1 MDSIR
6 GTILVT
12 PRAISKHGHPA
23 LAELTQA
30 GYAVSM
36 PWPGRQPDEQELLQV
51 LPACVGYL
59 AGVERVPRRVLEAAS
74 SLKVISRN
82 GVGIDM
88 IDLEAAQE
96 CHIQVLGTPG
106 ANSQGVAELAL
117 SLLLSAMRSIA
128 TSSANMKA
136 GRWERVP
143 GTEVLGKTLGV
154 VGCGNI
160 GKRLIKMALGIGMQV
175 IGYDLYEDPELQTI
189 AGFRYALLEDVFAKS
204 DAISLHCPPGEKPLV
219 DKECINTMK
228 RGVCII
234 NTARAA
240 LVDPT
245 AMLEA
250 LETGAVGQYATDVF
264 NSEPPQMDALLMH
277 ENVILTPHIGGF
289 TTESV
294 ERATT
299 AAVRNLLENLS

>member
-1 MDSIR
+1 MENMK

-12 PRAISKHGHPA
+12 PRAISKQGHPS

-30 GYAVSM
+30 GYAISM
-36 PWPGRQPDEQELLQV
+36 PWPGRQPEEDELLQV

-59 AGVERVPRRVLEAAS
+59 AGVERVSRRVLEAAS
-74 SLKVISRN
+74 LLKVICRN

-88 IDLEAAQE
+88 IDLEAARE
-96 CHIQVLGTPG
+96 RHIQVLGTPG

-117 SLLLSAMRSIA
+117 SLLLCAMRSIA
-128 TSSANMKA
+128 TSSAKMKS
-136 GRWERVP
+136 GRWERVC

-160 GKRLIKMALGIGMQV
+160 GKRLVRMALGIGMEV
-175 IGYDLYEDPELQTI
+175 IGYDLYQDPELQTL
-189 AGFRYALLEDVFAKS
+189 AGFRYTSLEDVFSRS

-219 DKECINTMK
+219 DHESIHTMK
-228 RGVCII
+228 KGVCII
-234 NTARAA
+234 NTARAG
-240 LVDPT
+240 LVDP
-245 AMLEA
+245 AALLEA

-264 NSEPPQMDALLMH
+264 HTEPPQMDALLLH
-277 ENVILTPHIGGF
+277 EHVTLTPHIGGF

-299 AAVRNLLENLS
+299 AAVRNLLKNLP